1 MEDKKKKRGKLPW
14 VIIIGI
20 VALGVFYWN
29 YSRGQAA
36 AEHKYTLYTL
46 RQREPLVLKG
56 TSQVVESVA
65 VSMDPSKGEVQQILV
80 KTGDTVREGEVL
92 FSYSSTQLEDRV
104 EDAAR
109 LVERS
114 AESLASAEED
124 LSEAEANQKADKAS
138 LSSARS
144 SLDASREALRKAEK
158 NLEEA
163 QAEMDLDAIE
173 KQTERMRNET
183 DDVQEFSQDVARY
196 EAKVDSWPAQIDQM
210 KKIINQA
217 ENALEDARIQLD
229 RAESSPESTETA
241 DISGIVRVTERN
253 RRDPQGALIEIV
265 SEETLIKATVTE
277 YDHFRLHPG
286 DAVKVRVVSTQE
298 ELPGAIL
305 TVEPL
310 PQSSQGV
317 PGQVMTVSSVNYSF
331 EVKPQGSVH
340 PGYSVEIHVPLNEVV
355 IPGSAVVTEGE
366 KTSVWLYSEGS
377 VKKMPVALV
386 RSGAY
391 MILEEGL
398 KEGDVIIQD
407 PDQALLEGGEVRTI
421 QP

>member
-1 MEDKKKKRGKLPW
+1 
-14 VIIIGI
+14 
-20 VALGVFYWN
+20 
-29 YSRGQAA
+29 
-36 AEHKYTLYTL
+36 
-46 RQREPLVLKG
+46 
-56 TSQVVESVA
+56 
-65 VSMDPSKGEVQQILV
+65 
-80 KTGDTVREGEVL
+80 
-92 FSYSSTQLEDRV
+92 
-104 EDAAR
+104 
-109 LVERS
+109 
-114 AESLASAEED
+114 
-124 LSEAEANQKADKAS
+124 
-138 LSSARS
+138 
-144 SLDASREALRKAEK
+144 
-158 NLEEA
+158 
-163 QAEMDLDAIE
+163 MDLDAIE

-196 EAKVDSWPAQIDQM
+196 EAKVDSWPAQIDQL

-229 RAESSPESTETA
+229 RAESSAEPTETA